1 MTVLDFLTGT
11 LGLSP
16 DRADQH
22 LRSSF
27 VRVYCGDNCVDGQVV
42 NDPAFELEPSAKV
55 VLQPP
60 AVTAEG
66 APNA

>member
-1 MTVLDFLTGT
+1 MTVLDYLTST

-16 DRADQH
+16 DRADSH

-27 VRVYCGDNCVDGQVV
+27 VRVFRDHEEVETVRDGSR
-42 NDPAFELEPSAKV
+42 ELAPGESV

-60 AVTAEG
+60 AVTEEVAR
-66 APNA
+66 NV